1 MTPREFISEQNRT
14 AVSSTTRFCHRW
26 TLTFHGSSSLARS
39 RREKRQQERE
49 DFKSINE
56 MKYHR
61 ALNYLNS
68 HFLVV
73 HEQRLVRKYL
83 EEEHDRETDL
93 RLYEKEIRFSS
104 RVPRLVKYNRQI
116 IRFLSFSCSSWR
128 FVPDCFVEGLNRRK
142 PYQSSIKLRGGFVQS
157 STTVP
162 FHLI

>member
-49 DFKSINE
+49 SFKSINE
-56 MKYHR
+56 TKCHQ
-61 ALNYLNS
+61 ALNYLNL

-83 EEEHDRETDL
+83 EEEQQGNGSPSVREGNSIL
-93 RLYEKEIRFSS
+93 S
-104 RVPRLVKYNRQI
+104 VPRLVKYNRQI

>member
-1 MTPREFISEQNRT
+1 MQWHRGNSSANRIEQPYQVQRDFATVELWHFTVRRHWLVRDERRDNKRGR
-14 AVSSTTRFCHRW
+14 VLNQLMR
-26 TLTFHGSSSLARS
+26 RS
-39 RREKRQQERE
+39 AIK
-49 DFKSINE
+49 
-56 MKYHR
+56 
-61 ALNYLNS
+61 ALNYLNL

-83 EEEHDRETDL
+83 EEEQQGNGSPSVREGNSIL
-93 RLYEKEIRFSS
+93 S
-104 RVPRLVKYNRQI
+104 VPRLVKYNRQI